1 MRNSNGF
8 TLIELMIA
16 IAIIGILAAIAYPSY
31 VEHVQR
37 SRRESAMAEI
47 LAAAQTAERHYAVNY
62 SYAGAAIMSKIP
74 ETGSAHY
81 NVTYTG
87 TATGYSISAAPTG
100 VQSGDKCGTLTI
112 DQAGTKTAAVAG
124 CW

>member
-1 MRNSNGF
+1 MRHSEGF
-8 TLIELMIA
+8 TLIELMVVTIV
-16 IAIIGILAAIAYPSY
+16 IGILAAMAYPSY

-37 SRRESAMAEI
+37 SRRESAIAEI

-62 SYAGAAIMSKIP
+62 SYAGAAIMTQIP

-81 NVTYTG
+81 NVTFTG
-87 TATGYSISAAPTG
+87 SATGYSISAAPTG
-100 VQSGDKCGTLTI
+100 VQSGDKCGTLSI